1 MAVIAVTKE
10 RRAGE
15 TRVAAVP
22 ETVKKLIAQGF
33 AVTVE
38 AGAGLSASYPDADY
52 AAAGATIAKD
62 AKTALSK
69 ADILFK
75 VRAPEAAEIASI
87 KAGTLVVATLNPYQ
101 DKAALAGLAK
111 AKASAFAM
119 EFVPR
124 ITRAQVMDVLSSQAN
139 LAGYCAVI
147 EGAEAY
153 GKALPMMMTAAG
165 TIAAAKVFVMG
176 VGVAGLQAIAT
187 ARRLGAVV
195 TATDVRPATKEQVE
209 SLGAKFLAVEDEE
222 FKNAQTAGGYAKE
235 MSKEYQA
242 KQAALVAEHIK
253 KQDIVITTALIPGR
267 PAPRLITKDMVASMR
282 PGSVIVDLAVERG
295 GNVEGVQ
302 AGSIAQVGGVKIVG
316 HQNVPGRLA
325 ASASALYA
333 KNLLTFVETLI
344 DKTEKKLAVNWDDEL
359 VKATLLTRN
368 GAVVHPNFQPKTAA

>member
-1 MAVIAVTKE
+1 MAVIAVTRE

-33 AVTVE
+33 SVTLE
-38 AGAGLSASYPDADY
+38 AGAGAAAAYPDADY
-52 AAAGATIAKD
+52 KAAGATIAKTAKD
-62 AKTALSK
+62 ALAK

-75 VRAPEAAEIASI
+75 VRAPEAAEISAI
-87 KAGTLVVATLNPYQ
+87 KPGTLVVATLNPYQ

-111 AKASAFAM
+111 AKATAFAM

-139 LAGYCAVI
+139 LAGYRAVI

-153 GKALPMMMTAAG
+153 GRAMPMMMTAAG
-165 TIAAAKVFVMG
+165 TIAAAKVFIMG

-222 FKNAQTAGGYAKE
+222 FKNAQTAGGYAKP
-235 MSKEYQA
+235 MSKAYQA
-242 KQAALVAEHIK
+242 KQAELVSGHIA
-253 KQDIVITTALIPGR
+253 KQDMVITTALIPGR
-267 PAPRLITKDMVASMR
+267 PAPKLVSAAQVASMK
-282 PGSVIVDLAVERG
+282 PGSVIVDLAIEQG
-295 GNVEGVQ
+295 GNV
-302 AGSIAQVGGVKIVG
+302 AGAKLGEVFTTRNGVKILGVA
-316 HQNVPGRLA
+316 NLPGRIA
-325 ASASALYA
+325 ADASALYA
-333 KNLLTFVETLI
+333 RNLMAFAGLFL
-344 DKTEKKLAVNWDDEL
+344 DKDGKFAPDYADEILAAAL
-359 VKATLLTRN
+359 VTQGGK
-368 GAVVHPNFQPKTAA
+368 VVHAALKG

>member
-1 MAVIAVTKE
+1 MDPH
-10 RRAGE
+10 GN
-15 TRVAAVP
+15 
-22 ETVKKLIAQGF
+22 
-33 AVTVE
+33 
-38 AGAGLSASYPDADY
+38 
-52 AAAGATIAKD
+52 
-62 AKTALSK
+62 
-69 ADILFK
+69 
-75 VRAPEAAEIASI
+75 EAAL
-87 KAGTLVVATLNPYQ
+87 KQ
-101 DKAALAGLAK
+101 M
-111 AKASAFAM
+111 ASAGVSSIAM
-119 EFVPR
+119 ELMPR
-124 ITRAQVMDVLSSQAN
+124 ITRAQSMDVLSSQAN
-139 LAGYCAVI
+139 LAGYRAVI
-147 EGAEAY
+147 DAAEQY
-153 GKALPMMMTAAG
+153 GRALPMMMTAAG
-165 TIAAAKVFVMG
+165 TVPAAKVFIMG

-187 ARRLGAVV
+187 ARRLGAIV

-267 PAPRLITKDMVASMR
+267 PAPRLISKEMVASMR

-302 AGSIAQVGGVKIVG
+302 AGSIVQAGGVKIVG

-344 DKTEKKLAVNWDDEL
+344 DKNEKKLAVNWDDEL
-359 VKATLLTRN
+359 VKATLLTRD